1 MTTVQISTKSMKR
14 ILTIIAVAV
23 FALTSCKPSYV
34 FDLDQRLGL
43 CGGVGKDSLIA
54 ANGLAYAE
62 ASVTGF
68 LIPEKSEEEFAAKK
82 EYAAGCVVPIKTAN
96 GFYPG
101 EIILVGPDADLD
113 RAIKYANVA
122 IRRAAEVG
130 IETLVLGSGKARS
143 LPEGWTLEQAEEQ
156 FVTLLKGMAPAC
168 EKYCVR
174 IAIEPLQRSE
184 CNFINT
190 VREGA
195 ELARRSGSDNICVLA
210 DIFHM
215 TRVGEGPDGIVD
227 SADKLIHCHIAE
239 NEDRTAPG
247 VKGDDFTPYLRA
259 LKQIKYTGRIS
270 FECRWGNIGE
280 QLPLSVEVMKQQIAQ
295 VRNEK

>member
-1 MTTVQISTKSMKR
+1 M
-14 ILTIIAVAV
+14 AV
-23 FALTSCKPSYV
+23 FGLTACAPSYV
-34 FDLDQRLGL
+34 FDLDQRIGM
-43 CGGVGKDSLIA
+43 CGGIGKDSLLA

-68 LIPEKSEEEFAAKK
+68 LIPEKSEEEFAKNK
-82 EYAAGCVVPIKTAN
+82 EYAANCVVPVKTAN

-101 EIILVGPDADLD
+101 SYILSGPDADID
-113 RAIKYANVA
+113 KAVKYAEVA
-122 IRRAAEVG
+122 IRRASEVG

-143 LPEGWTLEQAEEQ
+143 VPEGWTIEQAEEQ
-156 FVTLLKGMAPAC
+156 FVSLLKGMAPFC
-168 EKYCVR
+168 EKYGVR

-239 NEDRTAPG
+239 NEERTAPG
-247 VKGDDFTPYLRA
+247 MKGDDFTPYFRA
-259 LKQIKYTGRIS
+259 LKQIKYSGRIS
-270 FECRWGNIGE
+270 FECSWGKDIKV
-280 QLPLSVEVMKQQIAQ
+280 QLPASMEVMKQQIGA
-295 VRNEK
+295 VRDEK